1 MNSFQSDK
9 NKKLL
14 FQILEKSNIEFDKP
28 YVKEIVK
35 SSFNKISKI
44 STYTNTSL
52 IQLNKKFIKLVL
64 DENKNF
70 NNNFLMP
77 RDERIQG
84 NIDQIQKK
92 IEKQTFDMKSYRQ
105 KPPEEIDF
113 KDKNWKDTDYG
124 SIEDK
129 ISKTIELRKN
139 DLEIDYSK
147 KMKEEDFKNHSLWL
161 SHKKKKNIKILN
173 NIELKGTIQ
182 LRNGK
187 KVRFEDDS
195 ESLKRKVSKL
205 EKEVAEVKRQIREV
219 LSENMMKKVI

>member
-14 FQILEKSNIEFDKP
+14 FQILEKSNIEFDKSH
-28 YVKEIVK
+28 VKEIVK
-35 SSFNKISKI
+35 GSFNKISNL
-44 STYTNTSL
+44 STYTNASL

-64 DENKNF
+64 DENKKF
-70 NNNFLMP
+70 NNNFLMSK
-77 RDERIQG
+77 DERIQG
-84 NIDQIQKK
+84 NMVQIQKK
-92 IEKQTFDMKSYRQ
+92 IEKQNFDMKSYRQ

-113 KDKNWKDTDYG
+113 KDKNWKDTDFG

-147 KMKEEDFKNHSLWL
+147 KMKEGDFKNHSLWL
-161 SHKKKKNIKILN
+161 SQKKKKNIKILN

-195 ESLKRKVSKL
+195 ETLKRKVSKL

-219 LSENMMKKVI
+219 LSERMMKKVI

>member
-14 FQILEKSNIEFDKP
+14 FQILEKSNIEFDKSH
-28 YVKEIVK
+28 VKEIVK
-35 SSFNKISKI
+35 SSFNIISNL
-44 STYTNTSL
+44 STYTNASL

-64 DENKNF
+64 DENKKF
-70 NNNFLMP
+70 NNNFLMSK
-77 RDERIQG
+77 DERIQG
-84 NIDQIQKK
+84 NMDQIQQKIKK
-92 IEKQTFDMKSYRQ
+92 QNFDMKSYRH

-113 KDKNWKDTDYG
+113 KDKNWKDTDFG

-147 KMKEEDFKNHSLWL
+147 KMKEDDFKNHSLWL
-161 SHKKKKNIKILN
+161 SQKKKKNIKILN
-173 NIELKGTIQ
+173 NIELKGTLQ

-195 ESLKRKVSKL
+195 EILKRKVSKL